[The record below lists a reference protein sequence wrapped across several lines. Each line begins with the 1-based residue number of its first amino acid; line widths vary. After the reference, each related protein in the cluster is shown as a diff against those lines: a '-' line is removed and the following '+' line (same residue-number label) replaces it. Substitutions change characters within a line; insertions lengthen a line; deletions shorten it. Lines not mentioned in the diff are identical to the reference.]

1 MSRSMRQW
9 RPEDLDKAG
18 RYHLMTACVVPRPIA
33 WTSTVSEDGTTN
45 LAPFSFFGGVSSD
58 PWTVM
63 LSVGRRRDGSHKDT
77 ARNILESGEAVIHIS
92 TRENEQLMVASSAGL
107 DPDQSEIDH
116 LQIATE
122 PAVDVSPPRIADAAI
137 ALECRRVQHQEV
149 GRTPVD
155 LFLLE
160 VIRVHVGEDVL
171 EGDLPDGARLG
182 AVGRLGGTGYCTTD
196 QTYEIDRPQG

>member
-1 MSRSMRQW
+1 MSRSMQQW
-9 RPEDLDKAG
+9 RPEDLDRAG

-33 WTSTVSEDGTTN
+33 WTSTLSASGVTN

-63 LSVGRRRDGSHKDT
+63 LSVGRRRDGTHKDT
-77 ARNILESGEAVIHIS
+77 AKNILDSGEAVIHIS
-92 TRENEQLMVASSAGL
+92 TRDNEQQMVASSAAL
-107 DPDQSEIDH
+107 EPNQSEIEH
-116 LQIATE
+116 LQLATE
-122 PAVDVSPPRIADAAI
+122 ASVDIAPPRIADAAI
-137 ALECRRVQHQEV
+137 ALECLRVQHQEI

-160 VIRVHVGEDVL
+160 VVRVHIGEDVL
-171 EGDLPDGARLG
+171 ADGLPDSSKLG

-196 QTYEIDRPQG
+196 QTYEIERPQG

>member
-1 MSRSMRQW
+1 
-9 RPEDLDKAG
+9 
-18 RYHLMTACVVPRPIA
+18 MTACVVPRPIA
-33 WTSTVSEDGTTN
+33 WTSTISEDGTTN